1 MEITLEKIEL
11 VKDRTGVT
19 YKEAKE
25 ALEAAEGNVVDAIIA
40 IEEDI
45 NERGNAS
52 IGVKGENLKAK
63 IKEILDKGNVSR
75 VIVSKDG
82 ETMLNIPLVVGL
94 LGTVIAPTAA
104 IIAVVASFGFKCKI
118 EFVKDDGSVIDLTE
132 KAGVFYEE
140 AKEKAPGA
148 YEELKEK
155 GSEIYAD
162 LKEKGSDAF
171 SKAKDVAEDVK
182 AKMKKD
188 DDFDIFDIVDDI
200 DDIDDID
207 QFDDDIESIEDMEL
221 AEECCEDGETLEES
235 KE

>member
-1 MEITLEKIEL
+1 
-11 VKDRTGVT
+11 
-19 YKEAKE
+19 
-25 ALEAAEGNVVDAIIA
+25 
-40 IEEDI
+40 
-45 NERGNAS
+45 
-52 IGVKGENLKAK
+52 
-63 IKEILDKGNVSR
+63 
-75 VIVSKDG
+75 
-82 ETMLNIPLVVGL
+82 MLNIPLVVGL

-140 AKEKAPGA
+140 AKEKAPGMG
-148 YEELKEK
+148 YCGTSTVEELKEK

>member
-104 IIAVVASFGFKCKI
+104 IIAEGFFSFTLLNEC
-118 EFVKDDGSVIDLTE
+118 L
-132 KAGVFYEE
+132 
-140 AKEKAPGA
+140 
-148 YEELKEK
+148 
-155 GSEIYAD
+155 
-162 LKEKGSDAF
+162 
-171 SKAKDVAEDVK
+171 
-182 AKMKKD
+182 
-188 DDFDIFDIVDDI
+188 DFLSDIFVTVHVFTMQISDISSFISTISYPASLNFCTIALV
-200 DDIDDID
+200 
-207 QFDDDIESIEDMEL
+207 SY
-221 AEECCEDGETLEES
+221 
-235 KE
+235 